1 VFFVF
6 LSVPRPKSH
15 SHQFA
20 SLRFA
25 LLSACSFVPFCYEQL
40 SPWPIYRSC
49 NSSSRS
55 INAIQFSPFVK
66 AVPALNCIA
75 DQTGGWAARSTSQ
88 RIPNHHSLISW
99 KPLSDT
105 KILHI
110 SHLEHYSSLLVYITH
125 VHVPIVYT
133 SYPALLKKR
142 GLSQSRCG

>member
-1 VFFVF
+1 MCFYRS
-6 LSVPRPKSH
+6 LDRKATPINSLLYALDSSRPAPLYRSVMNGW
-15 SHQFA
+15 
-20 SLRFA
+20 
-25 LLSACSFVPFCYEQL
+25 

-75 DQTGGWAARSTSQ
+75 DQTGGWAAHSTSQ

-125 VHVPIVYT
+125 VPIVDT